1 LEGRIEEVGRIT
13 HFYPKI
19 GVAVVEL
26 KASLKVGE
34 EILIRGA
41 HTSIDQRV
49 DEMQIEH
56 KLVQSANTGQSVG
69 LKVKDRVRENDLIFR
84 KPA

>member
-1 LEGRIEEVGRIT
+1 MEDRIEEIGRIT

-41 HTSIDQRV
+41 HTTVDQRV

-56 KLVQSANTGQSVG
+56 KAVPSANAGQSIG
-69 LKVKDRVRENDLIFR
+69 LKVKDRVRENDLVFR